1 MRAVILCLRVEGGR
15 KPMNLDEFLRRVGHP
30 AKPAEE
36 LARGL
41 WLLPLP
47 DCQSWLDAVR
57 TRLGQTAGLS
67 ATIREVDCLS
77 PWQPLS

>member
-1 MRAVILCLRVEGGR
+1 MRAVILRLRHER
-15 KPMNLDEFLRRVGHP
+15 ERDLDEFLRRIGDP
-30 AKPAEE
+30 PTLGEE

-47 DCQSWLDAVR
+47 DCQDWLDAVR
-57 TRLGQTAGLS
+57 HRLGQMLGLS
-67 ATIREVDCLS
+67 ATIREVDCVS